1 MKCIRR
7 VAVVLAAAAVSAAA
21 TAQQTQPAATRVID
35 ARCDEALRKMCDHL
49 QSLKSFS
56 FEAEI
61 LFDEVDAGQKI
72 TLAKTLRCDV
82 QRPNRARGHAVGDDG
97 ERKYWYD
104 GKQVSILDATSN
116 VYCTTEVPDT
126 LDATLDMMATKYGL
140 AIPTSDLLYS
150 DAYATLM
157 EGVERARFVGKHR
170 VSGHEC
176 LHLAFSQESLDW
188 QLWIEAGE
196 HPFPRR
202 MVVSYKGLPGS
213 PQFVATF
220 TKWDASAKFDEKHFQ
235 FQPSPGMDRIDLVP
249 VDAEAAAPPTAET
262 KSP

>member
-1 MKCIRR
+1 MKR
-7 VAVVLAAAAVSAAA
+7 VQRVSVCLAAAAVSAVAL
-21 TAQQTQPAATRVID
+21 AQETQPAATRMID
-35 ARCDEALRKMCDHL
+35 ARCEETLRRMCDHL
-49 QSLKSFS
+49 RGLKSFS

-82 QRPNRARGHAVGDDG
+82 QRPNRARGRAVGDDG
-97 ERKYWYD
+97 ERQYWYD
-104 GKQVSILDATSN
+104 GKQVAIHDATQN

-126 LDATLDMMATKYGL
+126 LDATLDTMAAKYGL
-140 AIPTSDLLYS
+140 SIPTSDLLYS

-157 EGVERARFVGKHR
+157 DGVERARFVGKHR
-170 VSGHEC
+170 VGGQEC
-176 LHLAFSQESLDW
+176 LHLAFSQESIDW

-202 MVVSYKGLPGS
+202 MVVSYKDLPGS

-220 TKWDASAKFDEKHFQ
+220 TKWDAAAKFDEKHFQ
-235 FQPSPGMDRIDLVP
+235 FEPSPGVEKIDLVP
-249 VDAEAAAPPTAET
+249 LEVEAPAPPTAEK